1 MARKSDKSVNG
12 EKNKPSILIIGPS
25 AESGGGVATFVNILL
40 SSPILAKQFTLN
52 HLDTS
57 RTQSDVGLENR
68 LSLINL
74 TYLVRQAFQLIQM
87 GIRLQPRV
95 VHIQA
100 TSGLS
105 FWKTT
110 IFILIGKLLG
120 MKTIAHLHGGRFQ
133 QFYRESS
140 PLLRGAIRRNLRR
153 ADVVIALSDNW
164 KNSLLEEVEHHLRVE
179 VVNNS
184 VDTLFAQALQ
194 NGRATLPRT
203 ANTILFMGN
212 LGRHKGVY
220 DILQAVPLVLDK
232 HPDVRFVF
240 AGEEDKKGE
249 RVKIEQRYHEMGLE
263 KNVHFLGLVTG
274 QTKLALFR
282 QAMLFVLPSYIEN
295 LPYALLEAMA
305 MGLPL
310 VTTPVGAIP
319 EIVEN
324 GRNGFLIQ
332 PGDYVALADRI
343 VKLLDNPELREKMS
357 KENTKIIQNRFLPDA
372 AMRKITDIYRKLISK

>member
-274 QTKLALFR
+274 QTKLELFR